1 MSLATRCTACGTIFR
16 VVQDQL
22 KVSEGWVRCGRC
34 SEVFNALDGLF
45 DLGQLPQRQTSVAAA
60 ASVAPD
66 PRLQPGAG
74 EFVAS
79 RSPPPTEAAP
89 PVAARAAAETET
101 GSDEFFFSVN
111 PEPDARPFFEAE
123 AAADVDARRGDHDDF
138 VDARFPSEFPPG
150 AADESA
156 DLRAPREPRFEPEAF
171 EPPHDEGA
179 PTIHAADEL
188 TPAFVR
194 EADRAARWAR
204 PGVRAALGAGVLLL
218 LATLGLQV
226 SLHFRDAIAATWP
239 PSQPLLAA
247 LCEPLGC
254 RVQPLRRIHALVV
267 DGSALNRSADGSG
280 YRLEVLLRNRDAVPV
295 ALPAIDLQLSD
306 ASGAVLARRVLSAD
320 QFRVADAV
328 SAVPVVLDAGRE
340 LPLQINFSA
349 NGIRVAGY
357 SIELFYP

>member
-45 DLGQLPQRQTSVAAA
+45 DLGQLPQRQASAAP
-60 ASVAPD
+60 VAPD

-79 RSPPPTEAAP
+79 RIPPPTEAAP
-89 PVAARAAAETET
+89 PAATTVAAETEPAT
-101 GSDEFFFSVN
+101 HADEFFFSVN
-111 PEPDARPFFEAE
+111 PEPDAMPVFAAE
-123 AAADVDARRGDHDDF
+123 TDARRGDHDDF
-138 VDARFPSEFPPG
+138 VDARFPSEFPAG
-150 AADESA
+150 AVDESI
-156 DLRAPREPRFEPEAF
+156 DLRTPREPRFEPEAF

-194 EADRAARWAR
+194 EADRAARWSR
-204 PGVRAALGAGVLLL
+204 PRVRAGLAAGVLLL

-226 SLHFRDAIAATWP
+226 SVHFRDAIAATWP

-247 LCEPLGC
+247 LCEPIGC
-254 RVQPLRRIHALVV
+254 RVEPLRRIHALVV
-267 DGSALNRSADGSG
+267 DGSALNRAADGSG
-280 YRLEVLLRNRDAVPV
+280 YRLELLLRNRDAVPV
-295 ALPAIDLQLSD
+295 ALPSVDLQLSD
-306 ASGAVLARRVLSAD
+306 GSGAVLTRRVLSAD
-320 QFRVADAV
+320 QFRVADAA
-328 SAVPVVLDAGRE
+328 SAVPGALEAGRE
-340 LPLQINFSA
+340 LPLQLNFSA
-349 NGIRVAGY
+349 GGARVSGY